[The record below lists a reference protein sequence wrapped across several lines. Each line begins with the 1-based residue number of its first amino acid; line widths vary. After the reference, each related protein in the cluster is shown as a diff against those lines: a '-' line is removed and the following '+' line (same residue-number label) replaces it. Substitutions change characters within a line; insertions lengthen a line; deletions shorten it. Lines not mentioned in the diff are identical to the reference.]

1 MCVCKKPWI
10 SSTVGIFRKFPDS
23 RIQVAVGAYD
33 LLCEFCSETEA
44 VKAAK

>member
-1 MCVCKKPWI
+1 MCICKNLWI
-10 SSTVGIFRKFPDS
+10 SSLAELARHTPDH
-23 RIQVAVGAYD
+23 RIQLAVGAYD

>member
-10 SSTVGIFRKFPDS
+10 SSAVAIFREVPDS
-23 RIQVAVGAYD
+23 RIQVVVGAYD